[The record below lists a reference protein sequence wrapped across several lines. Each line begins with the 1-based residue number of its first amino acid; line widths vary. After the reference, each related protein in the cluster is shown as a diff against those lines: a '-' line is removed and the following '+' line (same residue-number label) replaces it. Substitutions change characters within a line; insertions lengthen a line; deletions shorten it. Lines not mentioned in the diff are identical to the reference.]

1 MRTCAREQANSAGT
15 RRFPQ
20 QRQIKEKNA
29 TIRETKKYF
38 FLIFFEKQFLS
49 FYFEKSFETVFR
61 KVILIEKQ
69 KRLQIVFEQIC
80 PQLYLFF
87 KYLETFEQW
96 FLTDRFLSNVIDS
109 TSLIMFYFISN
120 NC

>member
-1 MRTCAREQANSAGT
+1 MRAHAHMRTRACAQANSAGT

-69 KRLQIVFEQIC
+69 KGIKLFLNKFVPSSIFSSNIYRL
-80 PQLYLFF
+80 L
-87 KYLETFEQW
+87 
-96 FLTDRFLSNVIDS
+96 
-109 TSLIMFYFISN
+109 N
-120 NC
+120 NGF